1 MENGQWFRNPCL
13 GCSEFPAKRIEL
25 VDDFD
30 EKLIS
35 SSILKMG
42 DYDLGFM
49 SYRVNFKDG
58 GVPKNN
64 DWENPKFSDE
74 AVTQYYRP
82 HMVDGIIDVK
92 KYREEIKC

>member
-1 MENGQWFRNPCL
+1 M
-13 GCSEFPAKRIEL
+13 EFPAKRIEL